1 MNVVIAIDS
10 FKGSMTSMQAGL
22 SAATGIKRVYKDA
35 HITVRPLADGG
46 EGTVDAL
53 VNGCDGRMTQVPGHQ
68 ALPATPLSV
77 LTALST
83 RPIPQSLK
91 CPVPPGLPR
100 SAERKRI
107 L

>member
-46 EGTVDAL
+46 EGSVDAL
-53 VNGCDGRMTQVPGHQ
+53 VSGCDGRMTQVQVTG
-68 ALPATPLSV
+68 PAAAPLSA

-83 RPIPQSLK
+83 RPIPRSSK